1 MFSVL
6 VIRLLSFFFSSIRR
20 HTRYW
25 RDWSSDVC
33 SSDLPSANPHI
44 ARSANS
50 SARSRSAA
58 DALRSSRLIELT
70 FFDRR
75 SKKGGF
81 RLLSLACF
89 FYLLHP
95 NTPPLKPRPAT
106 SEDRCY

>member
-1 MFSVL
+1 MES
-6 VIRLLSFFFSSIRR
+6 RTPAPSAPKSRPRSAPAARPRR
-20 HTRYW
+20 ATR
-25 RDWSSDVC
+25 RTT
-33 SSDLPSANPHI
+33 LRRPSANPHI

-95 NTPPLKPRPAT
+95 NTQEK
-106 SEDRCY
+106 EV

>member
-1 MFSVL
+1 M
-6 VIRLLSFFFSSIRR
+6 RR
-20 HTRYW
+20 EDRRASAADRERAEELADRATRCTTL
-25 RDWSSDVC
+25 RR
-33 SSDLPSANPHI
+33 PSANPHI

-89 FYLLHP
+89 FLP
-95 NTPPLKPRPAT
+95 FKIGRA
-106 SEDRCY
+106 SCRERV